1 MTTAYL
7 AIGWIAAEGN
17 GSRHEIER
25 AAGQGGCRQAADLRF
40 GFWGQ
45 LRKNEPADMANL
57 AGGPIT

>member
-1 MTTAYL
+1 MTMAYL
-7 AIGWIAAEGN
+7 AVGWIAAEGN

>member
-7 AIGWIAAEGN
+7 AVGWIAAERN
-17 GSRHEIER
+17 GSRREIER

-45 LRKNEPADMANL
+45 LRKNEPADMVNL